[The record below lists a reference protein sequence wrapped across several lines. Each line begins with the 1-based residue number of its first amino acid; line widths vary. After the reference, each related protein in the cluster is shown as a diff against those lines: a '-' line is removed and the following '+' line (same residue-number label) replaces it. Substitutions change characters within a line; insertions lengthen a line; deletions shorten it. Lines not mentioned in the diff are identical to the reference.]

1 MGFAGGISAGGLWAE
16 PMADVREA
24 LTQWGDLTQG
34 INICNPQSLA
44 LPLQKF
50 TFAQAQNWFAI
61 TGSFAADCEIWL
73 NPAAFPLDHKTP
85 ISAFNPAQPKHGI
98 KIVALAPAPEL
109 QLFIGGDDVNVF
121 IGAVPHFVM
130 HATLWGGSNLIIGD
144 DTTCNAARAV
154 LQNST
159 LTIGRDAMLSDEILL
174 QGSQQHTLVDLGTMS
189 VLNQAHE
196 TTIIGEH
203 VWLGRRAVVMPGV
216 RIGKGA
222 VLAAG
227 AVATRD
233 IPECCIAAGVPA
245 AVIRQNVSWCRND
258 RNEIDQAE
266 LAAAG
271 LISPA

>member
-1 MGFAGGISAGGLWAE
+1 MPIVQDILTEWGAFAHG
-16 PMADVREA
+16 
-24 LTQWGDLTQG
+24 TT
-34 INICNPQSLA
+34 ICNPQVPTLA
-44 LPLQKF
+44 LQRF
-50 TFAQAQNWFAI
+50 TVAQAQNWFTI
-61 TGSFAADCEIWL
+61 TDNFADDCEIWL
-73 NPAAFPLDHKTP
+73 NPAAFPPGIKTSITAVGP
-85 ISAFNPAQPKHGI
+85 GQPKRGI
-98 KIVALAPAPEL
+98 KIVALAPTPAL
-109 QLFIGGDDVNVF
+109 QLFIGGDDARVF

-130 HATLWGGSNLIIGD
+130 HAMLWGGSNLIIGD
-144 DTTCNAARAV
+144 DATCNGARAV

-159 LTIGRDAMLSDEILL
+159 LVIGRDAMLSDEILL
-174 QGSQQHTLVDLGTMS
+174 QCSQQHTLMDLNTMS
-189 VLNQAHE
+189 VLNQDRE